1 MKNFLVTIIN
11 ALVLIIIGIY
21 GYSISG
27 SGTALIAPVIGV
39 VLFILAFPVKNQNP
53 TFTHIAV
60 SLTALTFIVFLIIG
74 FIRHNI
80 LIHVMAL
87 VSLIA
92 TVFYVMDFIK
102 RKKEREANKVN
113 G

>member
-1 MKNFLVTIIN
+1 MILN
-11 ALVLIIIGIY
+11 AVILIAIGIY

-39 VLFILAFPVKNQNP
+39 ILFILAFPVKNQNP
-53 TFTHIAV
+53 TVTHIAV

-74 FIRHNI
+74 FMRDNI

-87 VSLIA
+87 ASLIA
-92 TVFYVMDFIK
+92 TVFYIMDFIK
-102 RKKEREANKVN
+102 RKKERESSKK
-113 G
+113 